1 MERFFQE
8 CEVDPLSNLEQSQK
22 WISPTCKAGFQHIK
36 TPGKPSCPISSK
48 TGLWENVGVCK
59 GIDECSTGTHDCHSL
74 AVCTDTFGSFTCSC
88 IAGFSL
94 EGKKCN
100 EIDECRS
107 GTHDCHALAT
117 CTNTVGSFTCV
128 CNKGYSGTGQLC
140 KDADECS
147 LGTHDCPATAI
158 CSNVVGS
165 FTCAC
170 DLGLHENG
178 NTCNE
183 ATKCASSCIEISALP
198 IAYANPASAHAI
210 CQGRKTAYH
219 QSAKLVSMGRR
230 LCALDHFKA
239 IGMDS
244 DKVFWTADVAQSL
257 TGPPK
262 FLSSTSN
269 WVDQSEEHLVVCE
282 YETTKCKR
290 TPCRQTCSDI
300 SVFPLQKTPFYLAES
315 VCQKNLRS
323 FGHAGSEYVFAQ
335 VASLESERNFG
346 CVSRHLQETR
356 MSGTLVFGGY
366 GTAPNGTLLASNGL
380 ALHFEQEAYVVCE

>member
-290 TPCRQTCSDI
+290 TPCRQTCS
-300 SVFPLQKTPFYLAES
+300 V
-315 VCQKNLRS
+315 
-323 FGHAGSEYVFAQ
+323 
-335 VASLESERNFG
+335 
-346 CVSRHLQETR
+346 
-356 MSGTLVFGGY
+356 
-366 GTAPNGTLLASNGL
+366 
-380 ALHFEQEAYVVCE
+380 